1 MGPVYNNVLC
11 TDTTCARPSNAYP
24 KVVIGR
30 RRRSAAARSKSSR
43 RRALSFRTKKK
54 NNMIVVRSVRVF
66 FCVSLFWKVSTTFK
80 LLTNLHKYYLVF
92 LTKIYD
98 YRRIA
103 KTSRPLLYLEL
114 KNNSRKYAKNILCY
128 LVKS

>member
-54 NNMIVVRSVRVF
+54 EQHDSRSLGPGVF
-66 FCVSLFWKVSTTFK
+66 FVCPYSGK
-80 LLTNLHKYYLVF
+80 LAQL
-92 LTKIYD
+92 
-98 YRRIA
+98 
-103 KTSRPLLYLEL
+103 S
-114 KNNSRKYAKNILCY
+114 SC
-128 LVKS
+128 